1 LTSGR
6 TLLEREVGWNGIS
19 AGAIAFVAAIVCGI
33 FTAVFT
39 DDYNLWLGLA
49 ICFLAAGNLLGGV
62 RTPNQLPL
70 GNDSVTTSEA
80 SARTHER
87 I

>member
-1 LTSGR
+1 M
-6 TLLEREVGWNGIS
+6 EREIGWNGIS
-19 AGAIAFVAAIVCGI
+19 AGAIAFIAAIVCGI

-39 DDYNLWLGLA
+39 DDFNLWLGLA
-49 ICFLAAGNLLGGV
+49 ICFIATGNLLGGV

-70 GNDSVTTSEA
+70 GNGSVTTSE
-80 SARTHER
+80 SSTKTHET